1 MDLGSSRLSS
11 VKDDTFLGER
21 LFLKESWRIASNQRK
36 QQEVLEEQKRKG
48 RIGETTQI
56 FDV

>member
-11 VKDDTFLGER
+11 VKDDTFLGES